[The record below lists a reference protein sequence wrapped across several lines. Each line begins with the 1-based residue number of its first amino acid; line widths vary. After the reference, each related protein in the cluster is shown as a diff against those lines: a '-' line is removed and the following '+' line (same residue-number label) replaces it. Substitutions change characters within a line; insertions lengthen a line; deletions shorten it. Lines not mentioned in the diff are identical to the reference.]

1 MALTV
6 GCRAKPGKSRDN
18 KTGSWRVFK
27 PVFDNEKC
35 TRCGMCQTICP
46 EGCIHETEEEFM
58 EPDYI
63 YCKGCGLCA
72 EECPAEAITM
82 KQEEK

>member
-1 MALTV
+1 MALAI

-27 PVFDNEKC
+27 PFFDHEKC
-35 TRCGMCQTICP
+35 TKCGLCQTICP
-46 EGCIHETEEEFM
+46 EGCIHETEEEFV
-58 EPDYI
+58 EPDYT

-72 EECPAEAITM
+72 QECPGEAIEM
-82 KQEEK
+82 RQEEK

>member
-1 MALTV
+1 MALAV
-6 GCRAKPGKSRDN
+6 GCRARPGKTRDN

-27 PVFDNEKC
+27 PVFDPEKC
-35 TRCGMCQTICP
+35 SQCGTCKTICP
-46 EGCIHETEEEFM
+46 EGCISESADEVFT
-58 EPDYI
+58 PDYT

-72 EECPAEAITM
+72 QECPGEAIEM

>member
-1 MALTV
+1 MTLAI

-27 PVFDNEKC
+27 PIFDNEKC
-35 TRCGMCQTICP
+35 SKCGLCMTICP
-46 EGCIHETEEEFM
+46 EGCIYESEEEFLN
-58 EPDYI
+58 PDYA

-72 EECPAEAITM
+72 EECPGEAIEM
-82 KQEEK
+82 IQEEK

>member
-1 MALTV
+1 MALAV
-6 GCRAKPGKSRDN
+6 GCRARPGKSRDN
-18 KTGSWRVFK
+18 KTGSWRVFR

-35 TRCGMCQTICP
+35 SKCGLCQTVCP
-46 EGCIHETEEEFM
+46 EGCIHETDEEFM
-58 EPDYI
+58 EPDYT

-72 EECPAEAITM
+72 EECPGGAIEM